1 MHFIDAKLRLTV
13 LDLNIKGGGLMVV
26 ITTMLRD
33 WTKIVKTI
41 EIPSPDHCYLMGWL
55 ENTSWDYFPFV
66 VVWMRSP
73 PSK

>member
-1 MHFIDAKLRLTV
+1 MI
-13 LDLNIKGGGLMVV
+13 NGGGLMVF
-26 ITTMLRD
+26 ITTKLGE
-33 WTKIVKTI
+33 WTKILKTI

-55 ENTSWDYFPFV
+55 DNTLWVYFLFV